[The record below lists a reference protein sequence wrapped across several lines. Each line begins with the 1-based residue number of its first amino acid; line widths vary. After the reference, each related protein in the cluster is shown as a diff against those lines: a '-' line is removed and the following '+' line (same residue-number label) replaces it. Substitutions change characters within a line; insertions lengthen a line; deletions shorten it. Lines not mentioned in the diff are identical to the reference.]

1 MIFKEVK
8 MPKQFKKDVE
18 SIISSAAVLGSGA
31 ALIEATGQPQI
42 IPNTIGRA
50 GSFMGPLVAATGAG
64 AVMRQLRKHTKKKR
78 RR

>member
-1 MIFKEVK
+1 MTKKFKEDIK
-8 MPKQFKKDVE
+8 
-18 SIISSAAVLGSGA
+18 SIVGASVVLGSGA